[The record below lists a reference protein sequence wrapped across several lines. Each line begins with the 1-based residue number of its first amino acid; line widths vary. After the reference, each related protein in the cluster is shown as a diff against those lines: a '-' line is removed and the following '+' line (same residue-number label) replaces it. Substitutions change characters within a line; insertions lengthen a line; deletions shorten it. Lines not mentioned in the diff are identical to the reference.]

1 MKKLRPFLLKLHR
14 WVGLSVGVLLLIQG
28 LTGTIIVFRD
38 NIDRVIHPAIV
49 VSVASARIPV
59 QQIVDTARAAHP
71 DETITRV
78 ELSRWDDGA
87 ALVKL
92 TDPDTKAL
100 RLMSVDPFRGTI
112 LRDGGLLTWPM
123 ELIFQIH
130 YTLLAGDTGET
141 IVGIEGLA
149 LLFMAITGPIIWWP
163 GLKRIGTG
171 FRVMWKGNV
180 DRRWRTIHRA
190 GGAAAA
196 LLLIVSATTG
206 VLMVWKEEA
215 RVALRSF
222 GPVTDKPTPKV
233 AKIPGQA
240 MVPIDKL
247 VTRAK
252 AEYGETPLRQVRFS
266 SGGRVVA
273 VFLDSDLTI
282 RADGSKQIYYNAY
295 TGDDLGHYVA
305 GALPAGSEFIDW
317 LYTVHTG
324 MFGGTLTQLLF
335 LLSGVSLTG
344 LSATG
349 LWLWVSRR
357 RQKNRNRAAR
367 AAAVPVAEAH

>member
-1 MKKLRPFLLKLHR
+1 LKTLRPLLLKLHR

-38 NIDRVIHPAIV
+38 SIDRVIHPAIV
-49 VSVASARIPV
+49 VSVAPTRLPV
-59 QQIVDTARAAHP
+59 QQLLDTARAAHP
-71 DETITRV
+71 TETITRI

-100 RLMSVDPFRGTI
+100 RLMSIDPFRGTI

-130 YTLLAGDTGET
+130 YTLLAGDIGET

-149 LLFMAITGPIIWWP
+149 LLFMAITGPIVWWP
-163 GLKRIGTG
+163 GLKRFSNG

-215 RVALRSF
+215 RVALRSL
-222 GPVTDKPTPKV
+222 GPITDKPAPKV

-240 MVPIDKL
+240 MLPVDRL
-247 VTRAK
+247 VARAK
-252 AEYGETPLRQVRFS
+252 AEYGDTPLRQVRFS
-266 SGGRVVA
+266 NGGRVVA
-273 VFLDSDLTI
+273 VFLDSDLTL
-282 RADGSKQIYYNAY
+282 RADGSKQIYYNGY

-335 LLSGVSLTG
+335 LLSGMSLTT

-349 LWLWVSRR
+349 LWLWYSRT
-357 RQKNRNRAAR
+357 RQRNRNRAAR
-367 AAAVPVAEAH
+367 AAAMPLAETN